1 MLQGFGALRELI
13 PHKDRM
19 DKAALLMQGVEYI
32 KQMQV
37 GIRLVDR
44 STMTGT
50 ALRQFDWHHSLLKQH
65 LEACCSVSL
74 CTLSRRYCSPEDMYC
89 RA

>member
-37 GIRLVDR
+37 GICLVDR
-44 STMTGT
+44 SIMTGT
-50 ALRQFDWHHSLLKQH
+50 AQRQLDWWNLLLLRRMLQRVTVH
-65 LEACCSVSL
+65 LVAEVML
-74 CTLSRRYCSPEDMYC
+74 P
-89 RA
+89 